1 MIMKKA
7 IGRYNVKIK
16 DESLHLIIINKMVWM
31 GKDKNKYII
40 DDIGDGIYQ
49 VKKSNSKY
57 YQYKVI
63 GG

>member
-1 MIMKKA
+1 MIMQKA

-16 DESLHLIIINKMVWM
+16 DEIINKMVWM

-40 DDIGDGIYQ
+40 DDIGDGIYR

-63 GG
+63 GY

>member
-1 MIMKKA
+1 MIMQKA
-7 IGRYNVKIK
+7 IGRYNIKIK
-16 DESLHLIIINKMVWM
+16 NEIVNKMVWM

-40 DDIGDGIYQ
+40 DDIGDGIHQ

-63 GG
+63 GFTE

>member
-7 IGRYNVKIK
+7 IGRYNIKIK
-16 DESLHLIIINKMVWM
+16 DEIINKMVWL

-57 YQYKVI
+57 YQYKVK
-63 GG
+63 

>member
-1 MIMKKA
+1 MIMQKA

-16 DESLHLIIINKMVWM
+16 DEIISSKIVWL

-40 DDIGDGIYQ
+40 DNIGDGIYR

>member
-16 DESLHLIIINKMVWM
+16 DEIINKMVWI

>member
-1 MIMKKA
+1 MIMQKA

-16 DESLHLIIINKMVWM
+16 DEIINKMVWM

-57 YQYKVI
+57 YQYKAI

>member
-1 MIMKKA
+1 MKKA

-16 DESLHLIIINKMVWM
+16 DEIINKMVWI

>member
-16 DESLHLIIINKMVWM
+16 DEIINKMVWM

>member
-7 IGRYNVKIK
+7 IGRYNIKIK
-16 DESLHLIIINKMVWM
+16 NEIINKMVWM

>member
-16 DESLHLIIINKMVWM
+16 DESLHLIIINKMVWL

>member
-16 DESLHLIIINKMVWM
+16 DEIINKMVWM

-49 VKKSNSKY
+49 VKNQIVNTINIKL
-57 YQYKVI
+57 
-63 GG
+63 